1 MKHNSDIKRFI
12 ETMLDTSVPADQQ
25 SLICSTELSLIGGDN
40 GTCDNSD
47 DSCGSTNTII
57 CYNYGGFCKLSNNP
71 QKCVNKSTLPPPV
84 NSTNCPPIRDNTCQG

>member
-40 GTCDNSD
+40 GTCENRSD
-47 DSCGSTNTII
+47 ACGSTNNTI
-57 CYNYGGFCKLSNNP
+57 CYNYGSFCNLSNNP
-71 QKCVNKSTLPPPV
+71 KKCVNKEILPPPT
-84 NSTNCPPIRDNTCQG
+84 NSTTCPPIRDDS